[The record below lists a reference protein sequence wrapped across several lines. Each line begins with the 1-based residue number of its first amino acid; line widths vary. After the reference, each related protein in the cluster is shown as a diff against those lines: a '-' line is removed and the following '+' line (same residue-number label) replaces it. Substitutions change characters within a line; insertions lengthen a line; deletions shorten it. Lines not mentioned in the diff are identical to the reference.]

1 MQRSTTG
8 KFGKLVRGV
17 LIGTLALT
25 LMAAGVA
32 GFLIFTLTG
41 NAWLDQIV
49 QVGTDLAF
57 QAEGIES
64 SVERWSDSLE
74 QRVEQAIP
82 EAVRPFFGE

>member
-8 KFGKLVRGV
+8 KFGRFIKGV
-17 LIGTLALT
+17 IIGALTLA

-49 QVGTDLAF
+49 QFGTDVSF
-57 QAEGIES
+57 QAEGVES
-64 SVERWSDSLE
+64 SIERFSDSLE
-74 QRVEQAIP
+74 LRVEQAIP
-82 EAVRPFFGE
+82 EAVRPFFD

>member
-8 KFGKLVRGV
+8 KVARFMKGAI
-17 LIGTLALT
+17 IGALALT

-49 QVGTDLAF
+49 QFGTDVSF
-57 QAEGIES
+57 QAEGLES
-64 SVERWSDSLE
+64 SFERFSDSIEL
-74 QRVEQAIP
+74 RVEQAIP
-82 EAVRPFFGE
+82 EAVRPFFD

>member
-8 KFGKLVRGV
+8 KFGRFIKGV
-17 LIGTLALT
+17 IIGVLALT

-49 QVGTDLAF
+49 QFGMDVSI
-57 QAEGIES
+57 QAEGVES
-64 SVERWSDSLE
+64 SIERFGDSLE
-74 QRVEQAIP
+74 LRVEQAIP
-82 EAVRPFFGE
+82 EAVRPFFD

>member
-1 MQRSTTG
+1 MQRSKRG
-8 KFGKLVRGV
+8 K
-17 LIGTLALT
+17 IGRIIKGMTIGAIALT

-49 QVGTDLAF
+49 QFGTDVSF

-64 SVERWSDSLE
+64 SFERFSDSLE
-74 QRVEQAIP
+74 LRVEQAIP
-82 EAVRPFFGE
+82 EAVRPFFD

>member
-8 KFGKLVRGV
+8 KFARFMKGAIIGV
-17 LIGTLALT
+17 LALT

-49 QVGTDLAF
+49 QFGTDVSF
-57 QAEGIES
+57 QAGGIES
-64 SVERWSDSLE
+64 SFERFSDSIEL
-74 QRVEQAIP
+74 RIEQAIP
-82 EAVRPFFGE
+82 EAVRPFFD